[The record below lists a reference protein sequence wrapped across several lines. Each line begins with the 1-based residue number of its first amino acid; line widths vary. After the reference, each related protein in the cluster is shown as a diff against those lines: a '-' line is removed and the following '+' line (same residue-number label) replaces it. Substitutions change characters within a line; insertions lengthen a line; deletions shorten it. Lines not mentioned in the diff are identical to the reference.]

1 MLAGQVPLA
10 EVRPSALILH
20 HLRRHPSRFCQ
31 ATNLTLSP
39 FRSIPSPAFTTIFTP
54 RAARLA
60 VNSSLACLQH
70 DPEMFELIE
79 LEKARQWSGLEL
91 IASEVRHFCA
101 SQSTLSLLRCCVDG
115 APTPPRAHAAV
126 AYSFAHERHT
136 PASFPHTR
144 LSLPH
149 IHLLRRTSRPRR

>member
-1 MLAGQVPLA
+1 LKQKEIDEDLAIEQWQREKDAKEAERERQWAAKEAQKAALQKRMLVSQVKA
-10 EVRPSALILH
+10 MDNRDQIEE
-20 HLRRHPSRFCQ
+20 LRMRR
-31 ATNLTLSP
+31 
-39 FRSIPSPAFTTIFTP
+39 AFEAQE
-54 RAARLA
+54 RKQR
-60 VNSSLACLQH
+60 
-70 DPEMFELIE
+70 EIE

-115 APTPPRAHAAV
+115 APTPPHAHAAV